1 MMQAAGFANV
11 RYENRLLG
19 TMGINVG
26 SQAPPAS

>member
-1 MMQAAGFANV
+1 MQAAGFANV

-26 SQAPPAS
+26 EAPLH